1 MLVVWETHKH
11 TLSLVIITLET
22 KSEKV
27 TVPISRAQHRTTR
40 CCSVWSS
47 SFLGGLGEPE
57 KGGELQEG
65 EEYIDPKDAA
75 FQRQQEIIAAR
86 KRKLQPNYKETAREK
101 KVRLRKL
108 AMWNAVQRKGMTD
121 VVGRSE
127 ATVDIKVNLMKPLGI
142 EFEKFDTEPNR
153 AWVSAILEE
162 GSAYRNDE
170 VERGDYL
177 FSVNGKEVDGMPYE
191 EAIQVLIDA
200 EGSMELVFKRIYTVG

>member
-86 KRKLQPNYKETAREK
+86 KRKLQPNYKERESH
-101 KVRLRKL
+101 
-108 AMWNAVQRKGMTD
+108 T
-121 VVGRSE
+121 
-127 ATVDIKVNLMKPLGI
+127 
-142 EFEKFDTEPNR
+142 DTEANVSQIAQR
-153 AWVSAILEE
+153 ETRMHQILTWTCAWHCRL
-162 GSAYRNDE
+162 
-170 VERGDYL
+170 
-177 FSVNGKEVDGMPYE
+177 
-191 EAIQVLIDA
+191 
-200 EGSMELVFKRIYTVG
+200 

>member
-1 MLVVWETHKH
+1 MGRRWLLGL
-11 TLSLVIITLET
+11 LSLW
-22 KSEKV
+22 
-27 TVPISRAQHRTTR
+27 